1 MHIAGRH
8 TWLHYP
14 VDMSIDILFLQDLII
29 HHEPKQN
36 TVTMP
41 YQSTRPLH
49 SRLILTVS
57 RLTLKLQ
64 STNSASHVPVSLL
77 ANRDSCSRLSFLVQ
91 STNSRTSRLKISYSR
106 LKLSK
111 VELLSVDHLQSTTL
125 LVQSTNSRTSRLIR
139 RLQSTKTV
147 KNRLSTFCIW
157 DQSTT
162 VCLQSTNPAISA
174 VICLQNHTY
183 SRLIPDLVD

>member
-1 MHIAGRH
+1 
-8 TWLHYP
+8 
-14 VDMSIDILFLQDLII
+14 MSINILFLQDLII

-41 YQSTRPLH
+41 YQSTRPLY

-64 STNSASHVPVSLL
+64 STNSASYVPVPLL
-77 ANRDSCSRLSFLVQ
+77 ANRDSCSRLPFLVQ

-111 VELLSVDHLQSTTL
+111 TYCQLPVSGIS
-125 LVQSTNSRTSRLIR
+125 
-139 RLQSTKTV
+139 RLQSV
-147 KNRLSTFCIW
+147 
-157 DQSTT
+157 
-162 VCLQSTNPAISA
+162 
-174 VICLQNHTY
+174 Y
-183 SRLIPDLVD
+183 SRLILLYQQLSAYKITPIVD